1 MEQKREL
8 TPAEHRQRVEA
19 ARARWR
25 DHAAAAA
32 AGAATAVTV
41 ATALNTTRRGLA
53 GRALKEGNTTAQ
65 AIRDKAERQVARH
78 ARAAASVE
86 RQLRSDWPLPA
97 YRRHVNREMRIFDRE
112 AEAKMN
118 MPLSAADVAE
128 LQRERMRLD
137 TRRVAAGMPRPV
149 RDMGRSEGGFYVAGQ
164 RRRRDGQRT
173 VIPGRLQ
180 GSMDERLA
188 QGWTEPRNMVARQ
201 PLVFPTGDDLREMR
215 AEVRASVPLRHRY
228 FAETTRAKAA
238 QQAGEAAAE
247 GVRGAQRW
255 LRRIPKV
262 SRRVMAAAALGGAV
276 AGWGL
281 SKVMP
286 KGKLGLT
293 LAGARWAQQRGFIPW
308 NVTLSGTNK
317 GVLNQ
322 TVATAFKAPGQKKAL
337 RARFRLLGNQTL
349 GEAGELNSALQAARV
364 ATIKDAMHAADG
376 GPPRRVFLPRGLR
389 RGPMSPIPWMRQAEE
404 RPMGQ
409 IRLFKIAPE
418 RIDAI
423 AARAQPPRSAAE
435 AEAGTYRKGHLNL
448 HGLRIAIETPKGA
461 IRRGWGKDGR
471 LKWQCRMP
479 AHYGYVKGSVGAD
492 GDQVDVYL
500 GPAAH
505 DLECNVYLI
514 DQHRLDGTFDEH
526 KAVLGARSEAEAL
539 RIYDA
544 GFNDGS
550 GPRRRRKVTAMTL
563 EEFRGKALNGRLP
576 IPLAKA
582 APTDPTDAPDDG
594 AWPRDVEPDD
604 GAVSPAPTPPATA
617 EAERSLARRL
627 AALFRSWLE
636 QPRRVGDEAALA
648 EALRKPLEDAM
659 LAGVR
664 SAQIPPEVPGLAGV
678 SDPDRVLAFSFE
690 RRNAEVERRIE
701 QYSLGRIRAIS
712 AETRDTIRAAL
723 IAGARMGLP
732 VEDQARRLRDSIG
745 LSPGQIDW
753 VSSYRRQ
760 LETLDPRVLGRALRD
775 RRHDGPIARAIETN
789 TPLSAEDIERYVSS
803 YHRRTLAYRATTIA
817 RTEALR
823 GANTG
828 MVETARVALLSMPDM
843 TVEKVWIATKD
854 ERTRDAHREL
864 DGKVV
869 QGLDEPFTYRNPTTG
884 ALEQIRWP
892 HDDRAAAHQVVNCRC
907 TFGLRLVPKPGAGR
921 FIAEAA

>member
-1 MEQKREL
+1 MDQKREL

-53 GRALKEGNTTAQ
+53 GRALAQ
-65 AIRDKAERQVARH
+65 GQGQAKTIREKAEAKVARYD
-78 ARAAASVE
+78 RAAE
-86 RQLRSDWPLPA
+86 RMVRQTKSDWPLPSW
-97 YRRHVNREMRIFDRE
+97 RRHLGRESRLFDQ
-112 AEAKMN
+112 
-118 MPLSAADVAE
+118 DVSRRMEGLVTPDDVKAMTA
-128 LQRERMRLD
+128 ERMRLD
-137 TRRVAAGMPRPV
+137 TRMAAASMPRPI
-149 RDMGRSEGGFYVAGQ
+149 RDIGRAEGGFYVAGQ
-164 RRRRDGQRT
+164 RRRRDGKRT
-173 VIPGRLQ
+173 VIPARLQ
-180 GSMDERLA
+180 GSMDQRLA
-188 QGWTEPRNMVARQ
+188 QGWVEPRHLGARQ
-201 PLVFPTGDDLREMR
+201 PLIFPTGDDLQEIRR
-215 AEVRASVPLRHRY
+215 EVRDRVDVRRRY
-228 FAETTRAKAA
+228 FAETTREKGAKR
-238 QQAGEAAAE
+238 AGEAAAE
-247 GVRGAQRW
+247 GVRGAQLW

-262 SRRVMAAAALGGAV
+262 GRRAMAAAAAGGAL
-276 AGWGL
+276 AGLGWGL
-281 SKVMP
+281 TKAMP

-293 LAGARWAQQRGFIPW
+293 TAGARWAQRRGFIPW
-308 NVTLSGTNK
+308 NVTLSGTQK

-322 TVATAFKAPGQKKAL
+322 TIATAFKTPQQKKAL
-337 RARFRLLGNQTL
+337 RARFRML
-349 GEAGELNSALQAARV
+349 GEKTLLEAPEQNPALLASRV
-364 ATIKDAMHAADG
+364 ATIRDAMHASDDG
-376 GPPRRVFLPRGLR
+376 APRRVFLPRGLR
-389 RGPMSPIPWMRQAEE
+389 RGPMSPIPWVRQAPEI
-404 RPMGQ
+404 PMGQ
-409 IRLFKIAPE
+409 VHLFKIAPE

-461 IRRGWGKDGR
+461 IRRGWTKDGR
-471 LKWQCRMP
+471 VKWQCRMP
-479 AHYGYVKGSVGAD
+479 AHYGYVKGSLGAD

-526 KAVLGARSEAEAL
+526 KAVIGARSKAEAL
-539 RIYDA
+539 RIYDG
-544 GFNDGS
+544 GFSDGS

-576 IPLAKA
+576 LPLAKA
-582 APTDPTDAPDDG
+582 APTDAPDDG
-594 AWPRDVEPDD
+594 AWPRDIEPDD
-604 GAVSPAPTPPATA
+604 GAVSSTPTPPATS

-627 AALFRSWLE
+627 AALFREWLD
-636 QPRRVGDEAALA
+636 QPRRLGDEAAVA
-648 EALRKPLEDAM
+648 EALRKPLEEAM

-664 SAQIPPEVPGLAGV
+664 SAQIPPDVDGLPGV
-678 SDPDRVLAFSFE
+678 SDPDRVLAFSFD

-701 QYSLGRIRAIS
+701 QYTLGRIRAIS
-712 AETRDTIRAAL
+712 AESRDAIRAAL

-732 VEDQARRLRDSIG
+732 VEEQARRLRDSIG
-745 LSPGQIDW
+745 LSPGQMDW
-753 VSSYRRQ
+753 VASYRRQ
-760 LETLDPRVLGRALRD
+760 LETLDPRVLSRALRD

-789 TPLSAEDIERYVSS
+789 TPLSAEDIERYVGS
-803 YHRRTLAYRATTIA
+803 YHRRALAYRATTIA

-854 ERTRDAHREL
+854 DRTRDAHREL

-869 QGLDEPFTYRNPTTG
+869 MGLDEPFTYRNPTTG

-892 HDDRAAAHQVVNCRC
+892 HDDQAPPSQTVRCRC